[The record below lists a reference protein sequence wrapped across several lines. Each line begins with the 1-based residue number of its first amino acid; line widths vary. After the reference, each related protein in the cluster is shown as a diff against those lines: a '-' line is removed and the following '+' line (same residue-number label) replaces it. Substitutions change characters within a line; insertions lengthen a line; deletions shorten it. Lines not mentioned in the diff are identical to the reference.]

1 MNHPLLDALLT
12 AATGAFPPVDGA
24 VTHLPP
30 LQDGLE
36 AIVSFTG
43 HAFMASRLSAEDIAD
58 LEPDGFGTV
67 LHPSVLLRMA
77 GERGDIAVGVIDVT
91 LVAPGTGATAVEAD
105 PGAGRVQGRTDLDD
119 HPRVRHARSLRTD
132 VEVFGDESG
141 LVTIARGLAGRREM
155 SIELFDTSTSRGEG
169 RRLIE
174 SALGIVGTGEPVF
187 AGVSPGNARSLR
199 AFLACGFTPIGSEVI
214 IRPDPEVP

>member
-1 MNHPLLDALLT
+1 VSHPLLDALLA
-12 AATGAFPPVDGA
+12 AATGAFPAVDGG

-30 LQDGLE
+30 LEDGLE

-43 HAFMASRLSAEDIAD
+43 HSFMASRLTASDLAD
-58 LEPDGFGTV
+58 LEPDGFGSV

-77 GERGDIAVGVIDVT
+77 GERGDIAVGVVDVT
-91 LVAPGTGATAVEAD
+91 LVAPGTGDAAAEDGPTT
-105 PGAGRVQGRTDLDD
+105 GRMQERTDLDD
-119 HPRVRHARSLRTD
+119 HPRVRHARSLRSD

-155 SIELFDTSTSRGEG
+155 SIELFDTSSSRGEG

-174 SALGIVGTGEPVF
+174 SALAMVGVGEPVF

-214 IRPDPEVP
+214 IKPGPQGP

>member
-1 MNHPLLDALLT
+1 MNHPLLDTLL
-12 AATGAFPPVDGA
+12 AAAAGAFPPVDGG

-30 LQDGLE
+30 LEDGLE

-43 HAFMASRLSAEDIAD
+43 HAFLASRLTADDIAD
-58 LEPDGFGTV
+58 LAPDGFGSV

-77 GERGDIAVGVIDVT
+77 GDRGDIAVGVIDVT
-91 LVAPGTGATAVEAD
+91 LVAPGTGA
-105 PGAGRVQGRTDLDD
+105 GAGAGGMEGRTDLDD
-119 HPRVRHARSLRTD
+119 HPRVRHARSLRSD

-141 LVTIARGLAGRREM
+141 LVTVARGLAGRREM

-174 SALGIVGTGEPVF
+174 STLGMVGGGEPVF

-214 IRPDPEVP
+214 VKPARAAP

>member
-1 MNHPLLDALLT
+1 MNHPLLDALL
-12 AATGAFPPVDGA
+12 AAAAGSFPPVDGRI
-24 VTHLPP
+24 THLPP
-30 LQDGLE
+30 LDDGLE

-43 HAFMASRLSAEDIAD
+43 HSFVASRLSADDLAD
-58 LEPDGFGTV
+58 LEPDGFGSV

-77 GERGDIAVGVIDVT
+77 GERGDIAVGVVDVT
-91 LVAPGTGATAVEAD
+91 LVAPGTGGTGIGGGEMAGGMEAR
-105 PGAGRVQGRTDLDD
+105 ADLHD
-119 HPRVRHARSLRTD
+119 HPRVRHARSLRSD
-132 VEVFGDESG
+132 VEVFGDDSG

-174 SALGIVGTGEPVF
+174 STLGIVGAGGPVF

-214 IRPDPEVP
+214 IKPGRAVP

>member
-1 MNHPLLDALLT
+1 VNHPLLDALL
-12 AATGAFPPVDGA
+12 AAAAGSFPPVDGA

-30 LQDGLE
+30 LSDGLE

-43 HAFMASRLSAEDIAD
+43 HSFVASRLTADDLAD
-58 LEPDGFGTV
+58 LQPDGFGSV

-91 LVAPGTGATAVEAD
+91 LVAPGT
-105 PGAGRVQGRTDLDD
+105 AGMNAGTGGMEGRTDLDD
-119 HPRVRHARSLRTD
+119 HPRVRHARSLRSD

-174 SALGIVGTGEPVF
+174 SALAMVGIGEPVF

-214 IRPDPEVP
+214 IKPHREVP

>member
-1 MNHPLLDALLT
+1 
-12 AATGAFPPVDGA
+12 
-24 VTHLPP
+24 
-30 LQDGLE
+30 
-36 AIVSFTG
+36 VSFTG
-43 HAFMASRLSAEDIAD
+43 HAFLASRLSADDIAD
-58 LEPDGFGTV
+58 LAPDGFGSV

-91 LVAPGTGATAVEAD
+91 LVAPGTGGD
-105 PGAGRVQGRTDLDD
+105 GAGSGTMGGGMQGRSDLDE
-119 HPRVRHARSLRTD
+119 HPRVQHARSLRSD

-155 SIELFDTSTSRGEG
+155 SIELFDTSKSRGEG

-174 SALGIVGTGEPVF
+174 STLGIVGSGEPVF

-214 IRPDPEVP
+214 VKPARAAP